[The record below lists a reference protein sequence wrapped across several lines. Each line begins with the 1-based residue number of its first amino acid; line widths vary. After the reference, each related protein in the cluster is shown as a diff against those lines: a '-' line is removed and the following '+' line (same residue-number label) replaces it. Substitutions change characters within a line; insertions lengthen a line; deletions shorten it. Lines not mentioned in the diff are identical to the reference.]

1 MKKFLS
7 MLLALTVVFTYTF
20 GAAGS
25 VFAATY
31 SLADYSNALQN
42 EKTAQLGYLASAKT
56 QAISKVTFD
65 KYGFDTSKY
74 SKAAYEAA
82 ADAVIADLTT
92 AMDAAIKTYLEG
104 TKFPMITAADLDTV
118 RKVTTKVGAAET
130 DATTAAGMATLYA
143 AAKNTAGD
151 KVLDAA
157 QAPLTKKFVED
168 KLAAV
173 DLSKYNSTD
182 KDYTIDAV
190 KVTAAEKVQS
200 LIDGVKDAIANE
212 ESSAAKKTAANKV
225 NDYYALY
232 FGGTLTDASS
242 TIEGF
247 KAELAKINT
256 LEDEAAADAENTKT
270 VEGAAKA
277 FVGYALKSDNGVYP
291 VMAVAKGTE
300 LYDLS
305 SKVGASGDYKA
316 FYEAAAGSKKATV
329 FGVEVGNIEKVTKAE
344 LTAINEALYKAIIAS
359 EDVLKNSGLKAT
371 EIVALYNDKAKCLA
385 AINNTMNVAEK
396 YSDVEKYAASLKGAY
411 DYGIKRYDDAK
422 VDAALATAKKLV
434 YADVKESTLKD
445 AEAYLKKAIAEN
457 EGVTEANA
465 LKAIDLANFDAQKF
479 ANAKADAIKKM
490 YKEGTTPQTK
500 VLYGEN
506 KTPEADFVYL
516 QGTYDSSQTTK
527 WTEIATKAV
536 KAINAAQNYAAI
548 DTALEAAKADFSK
561 LMLKDDATKVKD
573 ARNTYKTALA
583 SYKVTAWGLVDS
595 TKYDE
600 ATFNAAVA
608 AGQAI
613 IDKANTVDDVKA
625 AYEKAKAM
633 VDASKS
639 KAELAAAKAEIEAK
653 INALPV
659 NAALTA
665 ADLATVKAV
674 VDAYAE
680 YNEIPGR
687 ADITTASVL
696 KEKYEKVIR
705 LNEEEIALAA
715 KALNKKMNAVGTW
728 SDADVAAYVAL
739 KAEAEEIKAKGEAL
753 LDEIDAVNEDKVFSS
768 DVTGGATLGAR
779 TDFEAIVN
787 ALDVTMDNGF
797 WDKEIDVVETML
809 VKAGQT
815 AATVADMKAALD
827 AFNKLTDAQKYE
839 LTAGALTTVKVIE
852 NRLAETKYGDKDAK
866 ADLLDMARKV
876 TIWRTSKKSIRVTAV
891 GSVSNIKKNGYTVK
905 YTFYKKAPGAKAFKA
920 VKTTTSNKYTYT
932 NLKKGYN
939 KFQVKVS
946 VYNVEGKLV
955 ASKTTFYRAAKVK

>member
-31 SLADYSNALQN
+31 TLEEYSNALQN

-92 AMDAAIKTYLEG
+92 AMDTAIRTYLNAQS
-104 TKFPMITAADLDTV
+104 FPMGTAADLNTV
-118 RKVTTKVGAAET
+118 RNVTTKIGEAEPKT

-143 AAKNTAGD
+143 AVKNTAGD
-151 KVLDAA
+151 KVLDVA

-200 LIDGVKDAIANE
+200 LIDRVKDAIATE
-212 ESSAAKKTAANKV
+212 EANTTKKAADKV
-225 NDYYALY
+225 EDYYNLY
-232 FGGTLTDASS
+232 FDAS
-242 TIEGF
+242 TGF
-247 KAELAKINT
+247 KAELAKIST

-277 FVGYALKSDNGVYP
+277 FVGYALKSDKGVYP
-291 VMAVAKGTE
+291 VMAVVKGTE

-305 SKVGASGDYKA
+305 SKVGASGNYKA

-359 EDVLKNSGLKAT
+359 EDVLKNSGLKAN
-371 EIVALYNDKAKCLA
+371 EIVALYDNPAKCLA
-385 AINNTMNVAEK
+385 TINNTMNVAEK

-445 AEAYLKKAIAEN
+445 AETYLKKAIAEN

-465 LKAIDLANFDAQKF
+465 LKAIELANFDAQKF

-490 YKEGTTPQTK
+490 YKAGTTPQTK

-516 QGTYDSSQTTK
+516 QGTYDSSQATK
-527 WTEIATKAV
+527 WTEIANKAV
-536 KAINAAQNYAAI
+536 KAIKAAQNYAAI

-573 ARNTYKTALA
+573 ARTAYKAALA
-583 SYKVTAWGLVDS
+583 KYKDTAWALVDS
-595 TKYDE
+595 TKYE
-600 ATFNAAVA
+600 ESTFDAAVT
-608 AGQAI
+608 AGQAV

-753 LDEIDAVNEDKVFSS
+753 LDEIDAVNEDEVFGTGDANKVK
-768 DVTGGATLGAR
+768 GGATLGAG

-815 AATVADMKAALD
+815 AATEADMKAALE

-852 NRLAETKYGDKDAK
+852 NRLAETKYGDTDAK
-866 ADLLDMARKV
+866 ADLLDMARKITVKKV
-876 TIWRTSKKSIRVTAV
+876 TKKSVKVTV
-891 GSVSNIKKNGYTVK
+891 TGSVANIKANGYKVK

-920 VKTTTSNKYTYT
+920 VKTTTGKIYTYK
-932 NLKKGYN
+932 NLKKGSN
-939 KFQVKVS
+939 KFQVKVK
-946 VYNVEGKLV
+946 VYNAEGKLV
-955 ASKTTFYRAAKVK
+955 ASKTTFYKAVKVK

>member
-31 SLADYSNALQN
+31 SLEDYSNALQN
-42 EKTAQLGYLASAKT
+42 EKTAQLGYLSSAKA

-65 KYGFDTSKY
+65 KYGFDTFKY

-82 ADAVIADLTT
+82 ADAVIADLSKSI
-92 AMDAAIKTYLEG
+92 DAAIKTYLEG
-104 TKFPMITAADLDTV
+104 KSFPMGTPAELDTV
-118 RKVTTKVGAAET
+118 RDVTTKVGT
-130 DATTAAGMATLYA
+130 GTTVDATTAAGMKALID
-143 AAKNTAGD
+143 AKENTD
-151 KVLDAA
+151 KELVLAVA

-232 FGGTLTDASS
+232 FGGTLDSATSAI
-242 TIEGF
+242 TGF
-247 KAELAKINT
+247 KADLAGINT
-256 LEDEAAADAENTKT
+256 LEDEAAAGVENTKT

-277 FVGYALKSDNGVYP
+277 FVGYALNKTNGVYP
-291 VMAVAKGTE
+291 LEEVVKGTE

-305 SKVGASGDYKA
+305 AKVAGDYKA
-316 FYEAAAGSKKATV
+316 FYEAAFGSKKATV
-329 FGVEVGNIEKVTKAE
+329 FGVEVGNIKKVTKAE

-359 EDVLKNSGLKAT
+359 EDVLKNTGLKAT
-371 EIVALYNDKAKCLA
+371 EIVALYNDKATCLTT
-385 AINNTMNVAEK
+385 INNAMNVAEK
-396 YSDVEKYAASLKGAY
+396 YGDVEKYAASLKGAY

-434 YADVKESTLKD
+434 YADVKASKLDK
-445 AEAYLKKAIAEN
+445 AETYLVKAIAAN
-457 EGVTEANA
+457 EGVAESDA
-465 LKAIDLANFDAQKF
+465 LKAIELANFDAQKF
-479 ANAKADAIKKM
+479 ANAKADAKAKM
-490 YKEGTTPQTK
+490 YKKDGRVQTK
-500 VLYGEN
+500 VLYGED

-516 QGTYDSSQTTK
+516 QGTYDDSQRAEWTK
-527 WTEIATKAV
+527 IATKAV

-573 ARNTYKTALA
+573 ARTAYKAALA
-583 SYKVTAWGLVDS
+583 KYKDTAWALVDS
-595 TKYDE
+595 TKYE
-600 ATFNAAVA
+600 ESTFNAAVT
-608 AGQAI
+608 AGQAV

-687 ADITTASVL
+687 ADIATADVL
-696 KEKYEKVIR
+696 KAKYEEVIR

-753 LDEIDAVNEDKVFSS
+753 LDEIDAVNEDKVFST
-768 DVTGGATLGAR
+768 DVTGGTTLGAR

-815 AATVADMKAALD
+815 AATEADMKAALE

-852 NRLAETKYGDKDAK
+852 NRLAETKYGDTDAK
-866 ADLLDMARKV
+866 ADLLDMARKITVKKV
-876 TIWRTSKKSIRVTAV
+876 TKKSVKVTV
-891 GSVSNIKKNGYTVK
+891 TGSVANIKDNGYTVK

-920 VKTTTSNKYTYT
+920 VKTTTSNKFVYK
-932 NLKKGYN
+932 NLKKGTN

-946 VYNVEGKLV
+946 VYNAEGKLV
-955 ASKTTFYRAAKVK
+955 ASKTTFYKAVKVK

>member
-31 SLADYSNALQN
+31 TLEDYSNALQN

-65 KYGFDTSKY
+65 KYGFDTYKY

-92 AMDAAIKTYLEG
+92 AMDTAIRTYLNAQS
-104 TKFPMITAADLDTV
+104 FPMGTAADLNTV
-118 RKVTTKVGAAET
+118 RNVTTKIGEAESKT

-143 AAKNTAGD
+143 AVKNTAGD
-151 KVLDAA
+151 KVLDVA

-200 LIDGVKDAIANE
+200 LIDRVKDAIATE
-212 ESSAAKKTAANKV
+212 EANTTKKAADKV
-225 NDYYALY
+225 KDYYNLY
-232 FGGTLTDASS
+232 FDAS
-242 TIEGF
+242 TGF
-247 KAELAKINT
+247 KAELAKIST

-277 FVGYALKSDNGVYP
+277 FVGHALKSDKGVYP
-291 VMAVAKGTE
+291 VMAVVKGTE

-305 SKVGASGDYKA
+305 SKVGASGNYKA

-359 EDVLKNSGLKAT
+359 EDVLKNSGLKAK
-371 EIVALYNDKAKCLA
+371 EIVALYDNPAKCLA
-385 AINNTMNVAEK
+385 TINNTMNVAEK

-445 AEAYLKKAIAEN
+445 AETYLKKAIAEN

-465 LKAIDLANFDAQKF
+465 LKAIELANFDAQKF

-516 QGTYDSSQTTK
+516 QGTYDSSQATK
-527 WTEIATKAV
+527 WTEIANKAV
-536 KAINAAQNYAAI
+536 KAIKAAQNYAAI

-573 ARNTYKTALA
+573 ARTAYKAALA
-583 SYKVTAWGLVDS
+583 KYKDTAWALVDS
-595 TKYDE
+595 TKYE
-600 ATFNAAVA
+600 ESTFDAAVT
-608 AGQAI
+608 AGQAV

-753 LDEIDAVNEDKVFSS
+753 LDEIDAVNEDEVFGTGDANKVK
-768 DVTGGATLGAR
+768 GGATLGAG

-815 AATVADMKAALD
+815 AATEADMKAALE

-852 NRLAETKYGDKDAK
+852 NRLAETKYGDTDAK
-866 ADLLDMARKV
+866 ADLLDMARKITVKKV
-876 TIWRTSKKSIRVTAV
+876 TKKSVKVTV
-891 GSVSNIKKNGYTVK
+891 TGSVANIKANGYKVK

-920 VKTTTSNKYTYT
+920 VKTTTGKIYTYK
-932 NLKKGYN
+932 NLKKGSN
-939 KFQVKVS
+939 KFQVKVK
-946 VYNVEGKLV
+946 VYNAEGKLV
-955 ASKTTFYRAAKVK
+955 ASKTTFYKAVKVK